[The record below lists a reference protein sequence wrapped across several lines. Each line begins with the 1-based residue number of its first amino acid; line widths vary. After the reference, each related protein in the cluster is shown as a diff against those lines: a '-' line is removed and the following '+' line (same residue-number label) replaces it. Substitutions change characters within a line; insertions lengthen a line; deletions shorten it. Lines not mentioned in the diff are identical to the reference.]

1 MDIVTDVL
9 PLSGEY
15 IKKLN
20 IKQLL
25 PPIKEETKRDDDT
38 SETGSELG
46 DGPEVDHFEFGPVF
60 EKLPHLEEFG
70 VTYGV
75 KDCGMNFEWNLFQFT
90 TRDCLLLSKAVK
102 SCKTLQKFHLCRSK
116 VDDDKVRVLISHL
129 LDHPSL
135 MELDLSHNMI
145 GDSGARAAGKLI
157 NRSRIVKMNLCDNK
171 IGAPGAQAIGHAVSK
186 NTTLKCLDLRLN
198 RLGDDG
204 GQAICRALLKN
215 STLTDLNIGSNNMTE
230 PTASILSQVL
240 TTNTTVRTINLS
252 CNRVG
257 PLEKISTNIPL
268 KVTAHLISDEG
279 YWQRCCKARW
289 EICDVSQYGGSWKR
303 MYFERNL
310 EHIIEHFV
318 PERSNMDI
326 VTDVL
331 PLSGE
336 YIKKLNIKQLLPPI
350 KEETKR
356 DDDTSETGSELG
368 DGPEVDH
375 FEFGP
380 VFEKLP
386 HLEEFGVTYGVKDCG
401 MNFEWNL
408 FQFTTR
414 DCLLLS
420 KAVKSCK
427 TLQKFHLCRSKV
439 DDDKV
444 RVLISH
450 LLDHPSLIELDLSH
464 NMIGDSGARAAG
476 KLINRSRIVK
486 MNLCDNKIGAPGAQ
500 AIGHAVSKNTT
511 LKCLDLRLNRLGDDG
526 GQAICRALLKN
537 STLTDLNI
545 GSNNMTEPTASIL
558 SQVLTTNTTV
568 RTINLSCN
576 RVGPDGGKQLQEG
589 MEENSTVLEMDL
601 RLTEAGQES
610 EYCINQILKKNREDD
625 RELRLQNEKNKQS

>member
-1 MDIVTDVL
+1 MAEPPLAQNGSKSGPGSVKSGKSKGGSAKSKSKGKDGVPSPVTTAKDNPSADPRTMRRIIAEDPEWSLATVPLLTDLCIVHIVNNFEHNPLLDELKPKHRAKVLEKISTNIPLKVTAHLISDEGYWQRCCKARWDICDVSHYGGSWKRMYFERNLEHIIEHFVPERTNMDVVTDVL

-15 IKKLN
+15 IRRLN

-25 PPIKEETKRDDDT
+25 PPIKEETKKDDDT

-90 TRDCLLLSKAVK
+90 TRDCLLISKAVK

-135 MELDLSHNMI
+135 TELDLSHNMI

-157 NRSRIVKMNLCDNK
+157 NRSRVVKMNLCDNK
-171 IGAPGAQAIGHAVSK
+171 IGAPGALAIGHAVSK

-204 GQAICRALLKN
+204 GQAICKALLKN

-240 TTNTTVRTINLS
+240 TTNTTI
-252 CNRVG
+252 
-257 PLEKISTNIPL
+257 
-268 KVTAHLISDEG
+268 
-279 YWQRCCKARW
+279 
-289 EICDVSQYGGSWKR
+289 
-303 MYFERNL
+303 
-310 EHIIEHFV
+310 
-318 PERSNMDI
+318 
-326 VTDVL
+326 
-331 PLSGE
+331 
-336 YIKKLNIKQLLPPI
+336 
-350 KEETKR
+350 
-356 DDDTSETGSELG
+356 
-368 DGPEVDH
+368 
-375 FEFGP
+375 
-380 VFEKLP
+380 
-386 HLEEFGVTYGVKDCG
+386 
-401 MNFEWNL
+401 
-408 FQFTTR
+408 
-414 DCLLLS
+414 
-420 KAVKSCK
+420 
-427 TLQKFHLCRSKV
+427 
-439 DDDKV
+439 
-444 RVLISH
+444 
-450 LLDHPSLIELDLSH
+450 
-464 NMIGDSGARAAG
+464 
-476 KLINRSRIVK
+476 
-486 MNLCDNKIGAPGAQ
+486 
-500 AIGHAVSKNTT
+500 
-511 LKCLDLRLNRLGDDG
+511 
-526 GQAICRALLKN
+526 
-537 STLTDLNI
+537 
-545 GSNNMTEPTASIL
+545 
-558 SQVLTTNTTV
+558 

-625 RELRLQNEKNKQS
+625 RQLRLQNEKNKQSS